1 MIYLDHN
8 ATTPVL
14 PEVLEAMMPFFT
26 TEWGNP
32 SSSYKFGSK
41 LKKVIET
48 AREQVLRFAPRAVT
62 ALRPILRLVRNDEPN
77 STTRVWHV
85 AVVTRDDVHVKLRNC
100 LPGCWPI
107 VQADIEAVGLRLKR
121 ELEMRDAPVNPSH
134 QPHLLIGVQIAEP
147 RDNSLDD
154 D

>member
-48 AREQVLRFAPRAVT
+48 AREQVAD
-62 ALRPILRLVRNDEPN
+62 LVG
-77 STTRVWHV
+77 
-85 AVVTRDDVHVKLRNC
+85 A
-100 LPGCWPI
+100 
-107 VQADIEAVGLRLKR
+107 
-121 ELEMRDAPVNPSH
+121 
-134 QPHLLIGVQIAEP
+134 HLLIGVQIAEP

-154 D
+154 DETVTGRERILVLGDDKQFVFGQDALTLNVAKWFHSPTGQFRSFQPDWKPWLIAI